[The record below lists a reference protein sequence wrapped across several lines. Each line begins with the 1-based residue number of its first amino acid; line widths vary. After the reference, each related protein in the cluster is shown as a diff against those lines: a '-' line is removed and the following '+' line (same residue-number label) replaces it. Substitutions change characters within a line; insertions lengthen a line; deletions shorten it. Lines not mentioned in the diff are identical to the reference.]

1 MGTGPTGLVYG
12 SMARR
17 KPDDDDD
24 GGLDSLLDTMTNVVG
39 ILVLVLIVTQMS
51 VAEVVNRIT
60 TENKV
65 DAETLAELAEEL
77 KAKEAEKDDLESVLI
92 DPLSI
97 DAEAQLVELER
108 KKELLERRK
117 KLLEEKEKQK
127 NQFAMKIKEDREKAQ
142 ANQKLINDTQAK
154 RVELQSLIST
164 SLERR
169 AELKA
174 KLSRTP
180 KTEAPADIEV
190 SIPNPRPPPKGAKQL
205 VFICK
210 GDTVFPVNVDLYR
223 ETAEADA
230 KQIIAR
236 FKLDRDP
243 AAGIDPTRFDEYWTR
258 KKQKDAYFDIEYY
271 TQGNRWP
278 RIRIKPRE
286 GNGADA
292 DALATPRSQFR
303 RGMAM
308 IDVTE
313 VYGRFFVYP
322 DSFGIYV
329 SARRLCQEMGLLAG
343 WEAVPDQWEY
353 TSSVPGG
360 IELGPPRKPA
370 PKPANTPARKPQNLI
385 D

>member
-1 MGTGPTGLVYG
+1 
-12 SMARR
+12 MARR
-17 KPDDDDD
+17 RPDDDDD

-51 VAEVVNRIT
+51 VAEVVTRIT

-77 KAKEAEKDDLESVLI
+77 KSKEDEKDDLESVLV
-92 DPLSI
+92 DPLAI
-97 DAEAQLVELER
+97 DAEAQLAELER

-117 KLLEEKEKQK
+117 KLLEEKEKQR
-127 NQFAMKIKEDREKAQ
+127 NQFAMKIKEDREKAE
-142 ANQKLINDTQAK
+142 ANQKLIKDTKAK

-174 KLSRTP
+174 KLARTP

-210 GDTVFPVNVDLYR
+210 GDSVFPVNADLYR

-230 KQIIAR
+230 KQIITR

-243 AAGIDPTRFDEYWTR
+243 AAGIDPKRFDEYWQR
-258 KKQKDAYFDIEYY
+258 KKQKDAYFDIEYF
-271 TQGNRWP
+271 TQGERWP

-286 GNGADA
+286 GSGADS
-292 DALATPRSQFR
+292 DAVATPRSQFR
-303 RGMAM
+303 RGMAT
-308 IDVTE
+308 IDVTKA
-313 VYGRFFVYP
+313 YGRFYVFP
-322 DSFGIYV
+322 DSFGVYV
-329 SARRLCQEMGLLAG
+329 SARRLCQGMGLLAG
-343 WEAVPDQWEY
+343 WEAVPDNWEY
-353 TSSVPGG
+353 TSSIPGG
-360 IELGPPRKPA
+360 IELGPPR
-370 PKPANTPARKPQNLI
+370 PKNPRPLNSPPPKPQNLI

>member
-1 MGTGPTGLVYG
+1 
-12 SMARR
+12 MARR

-51 VAEVVNRIT
+51 VAEVVTRIT

-65 DAETLAELAEEL
+65 DAETLAELAKEL
-77 KAKEAEKDDLESVLI
+77 EAKEIEKEDLETVLI

-97 DAEAQLVELER
+97 DAEAQLAELER
-108 KKELLERRK
+108 KKELLERRR

-127 NQFAMKIKEDREKAQ
+127 NEFAMKIQQDREEAEK
-142 ANQKLINDTQAK
+142 NQKIIKDTQAK
-154 RVELQSLIST
+154 RTELQSLIT
-164 SLERR
+164 VSLERR

-174 KLSRTP
+174 KLARTP

-205 VFICK
+205 VFLCK
-210 GDTVFPVNVDLYR
+210 GDAVFPVNLDLYR
-223 ETAEADA
+223 ETGEANA
-230 KQIIAR
+230 KQIITR

-243 AAGIDPTRFDEYWTR
+243 AAGIDPKRFDEYWQR
-258 KKQKDAYFDIEYY
+258 MKEKDAYFDIEYF
-271 TQGNRWP
+271 TSGNRWP

-286 GNGADA
+286 GSGADA

-303 RGMAM
+303 RAMAT
-308 IDVTE
+308 IDVTKH
-313 VYGRFFVYP
+313 YGRFFVYP
-322 DSFGIYV
+322 DSFSVYV
-329 SARRLCQEMGLLAG
+329 SARRLCEEMGLLAG
-343 WEAVPDQWEY
+343 WEAVPENWDY
-353 TSSVPGG
+353 TSSITGG
-360 IELGPPRKPA
+360 IELGPPRPEEPKA
-370 PKPANTPARKPQNLI
+370 PSKPQNLI